1 MGPMAEIGLFPLG
14 LVLLPGERVPLHIFE
29 PRYKELVNECI
40 DTDTEF
46 GVVLLNSRG
55 TRQVGTKAAVVEVLE
70 RYEDG
75 RLDIIVLGTERFN
88 LLEIRATRSFLTAEI
103 SPLVDDTP
111 LPDPD
116 AYEACLQEYRRAM
129 LQTGVDFEEPFPD
142 HLGLAFQIAVQ
153 FRMGVDVKQEL
164 LEMRSEAA
172 RLARITELLE
182 VSAGAI
188 RRQAIEKRASGNGK
202 VDRLGPLGPA

>member
-1 MGPMAEIGLFPLG
+1 MAQIGLFPLG

-40 DTDTEF
+40 DTEAEF

-55 TRQVGTKAAVVEVLE
+55 TRKVGTKAEVIEILE

-75 RLDIIVLGTERFN
+75 RLDIVVQGTERFN
-88 LLEIRATRSFLTAEI
+88 LIEIRAGRSFLTAET

-111 LPDPD
+111 LPEPD
-116 AYEACLQEYRRAM
+116 AYESCLQEYRRVM
-129 LQTGVDFEEPFPD
+129 LQTGFDFEEPFPD
-142 HLGLAFQIAVQ
+142 HLGLAFQIAAQ

-164 LEMRSEAA
+164 LEMRSEAD
-172 RLARITELLE
+172 RLARVTELLE
-182 VSAGAI
+182 VSAAAI
-188 RRQAIEKRASGNGK
+188 RRQAVEKKASGNGQ
-202 VDRLGPLGPA
+202 VDRPGS